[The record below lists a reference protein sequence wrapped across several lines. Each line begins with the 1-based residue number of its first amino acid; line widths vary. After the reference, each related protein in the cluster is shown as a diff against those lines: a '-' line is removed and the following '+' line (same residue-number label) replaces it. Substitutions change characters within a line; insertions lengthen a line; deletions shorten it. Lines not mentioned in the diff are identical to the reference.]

1 VIAALFSKIR
11 ARLGKST
18 RQMLWLLGLFI
29 GVYPSSSDRLGSIWF
44 PTFGLTH
51 DFSAGHAIVPLE
63 EIFPGLSFDTEADV
77 IRHALRIIEQH
88 YVQRERLDAA
98 RMLSSGI
105 KALAREH
112 GGDIELGFVKRGA
125 QSEGLQ
131 LSGYRT
137 LQLCP
142 SMTRQSADICPEAG
156 IVSALMPSQETSEV
170 QAVLRVGLR
179 VFGVPLSVEPGLRSL
194 DLIGRYVVPE
204 YARLRGVLVSQ
215 AVHTYLNG
223 LLDELDPHSSYM
235 SHDEYKELRSG
246 TRGQFGGVGLVI
258 DEAQELPVI
267 REVVPNSPAHMA
279 GIRSGDVL
287 LRVGKH
293 VSAFRPLESVLR
305 DIRELA
311 VDTASPVWFFRP
323 SSRRVFRSFLAREE
337 IPTRSAELRIVEG
350 HPEVLHIRVTGF
362 ANHTADDVYALF
374 EHAQQTARGKLKM
387 VLLDLRGNPGGL
399 LDQAIQVSDL
409 FLRHGRIVSTRSRF
423 EEQIEQATRG
433 TKIDL
438 PVVTLVNS
446 SSASASEIVAGALKD
461 HGRSLIVGERTF
473 GKGSVQSL
481 FELST
486 GTALKLTVAHYFTPA
501 GQSLQG
507 VGVDPHVAV
516 KLVQPQED
524 HLWMSGS
531 SEIDREEHLV
541 SHLLNP
547 MKSKSVVGAHHLSL
561 NLWALS
567 RPEVQVLGGLRPLNF
582 AYPMGDNTRSITKLE
597 EDPIARVGVH
607 MGLSLFAGKTHW
619 QPLTERQIREAHR
632 KVMSEEAIFLRSSV
646 EPSAARQNNIW
657 KSLPKSFFEIS
668 LEERS
673 TVGVNGSQKSLG
685 ANASAQQSQV
695 KGTSPSV
702 GGTLRDFM
710 KLFGILDKS
719 GEPPSSGLARA
730 TPRVSLSANSLIAWQ
745 GPSQVLLSIA
755 ASEVKAQPQRSG
767 LLAGLLGLR
776 LDDSHDGPVVWLPV
790 QFSKTTDKQWVS
802 SVRLPRTIRT
812 YLSTLPSAF
821 ERATVV
827 GQIKWKLGDEPTLLG
842 PLQISP
848 LARRHGRL
856 VGQLSERNGHKIL
869 HLQFTRLTDV
879 NSRQEASQAFS
890 ARGGISATPELP
902 EMEVLIASLSD
913 DRVQVET
920 EVVPLQRVGEGDYRG
935 ETELKMSAVM
945 NHGLGFSGIVGG
957 IVRSS
962 AGDILQT
969 TPLLWIGDE
978 GIFPLDDSNSLRTTA
993 PVEW

>member
-1 VIAALFSKIR
+1 MIAAWFSQIK
-11 ARLGKST
+11 ARLSKPT
-18 RQMLWLLGLFI
+18 RPLFWLLGLTVGF
-29 GVYPSSSDRLGSIWF
+29 YPSSSDRLGSIWF
-44 PTFGLTH
+44 PTFGLSH
-51 DFSAGHAIVPLE
+51 DFSAGHAVVPLE
-63 EIFPGLSFDTEADV
+63 EIFPGLSFDTEAEV
-77 IRHALRIIEQH
+77 IRHALRIVEQH
-88 YVQRERLDAA
+88 YVQRERLDAV

-105 KALAREH
+105 RALGREH
-112 GGDIELGFVKRGA
+112 GADIELGFVKRGG
-125 QSEGLQ
+125 QSGGMQ

-142 SMTRQSADICPEAG
+142 SMTRQSADICPESG
-156 IVSALMPSQETSEV
+156 IESSLLPSQENFEV

-194 DLIGRYVVPE
+194 DLVGRYVVPE
-204 YARLRGVLVSQ
+204 YARLRGIPVSQ

-223 LLDELDPHSSYM
+223 ILDELDPHSSYM
-235 SHDEYKELRSG
+235 SLDEYKELRSG

-287 LRVGKH
+287 LRVGNN

-311 VDTASPVWFFRP
+311 VDTAAPVWFFRP

-374 EHAQQTARGKLKM
+374 EHAQQAARGKLKM
-387 VLLDLRGNPGGL
+387 MLLDLRGNPGGL

-409 FLRHGRIVSTRSRF
+409 FLRHGKIVSTRSRF

-461 HGRSLIVGERTF
+461 QGRSLIVGERTF

-507 VGVDPHVAV
+507 VGVEPHVGI
-516 KLVQPQED
+516 KLVQPRED

-531 SEIDREEHLV
+531 SEIDREEHLA

-547 MKSKSVVGAHHLSL
+547 TKSRTGSGAHQLSL

-582 AYPMGDNTRSITKLE
+582 AYPIGDNTRSITKLD
-597 EDPIARVGVH
+597 EDPIARVGVQ
-607 MGLSLFAGKTHW
+607 MGLILYSGRTQW
-619 QPLTERQIREAHR
+619 QPLTERQIRDAHR
-632 KVMSEEAIFLRSSV
+632 KVLAEEATLLRSTLEQ
-646 EPSAARQNNIW
+646 EPYRQIGLW
-657 KSLPKSFFEIS
+657 KTLPKSFFEFAS
-668 LEERS
+668 DERPPAVS
-673 TVGVNGSQKSLG
+673 SSYSK
-685 ANASAQQSQV
+685 ASAPLTPTQPPGG
-695 KGTSPSV
+695 KGGNRTV
-702 GGTLRDFM
+702 GGTFRDFM
-710 KLFGILDKS
+710 TLFGILGKTGDS
-719 GEPPSSGLARA
+719 PLGPSRSLS
-730 TPRVSLSANSLIAWQ
+730 RVSLSSNALIAWQ
-745 GPSQVLLSIA
+745 GSSQVLLSIA
-755 ASEVKAQPQRSG
+755 ASEVRAQAQRNG
-767 LLAGLLGLR
+767 TLAGLLGLR

-790 QFSKTTDKQWVS
+790 QFSRTADKQWMS
-802 SVRLPRTIRT
+802 TVRLPRTIRT
-812 YLSTLPSAF
+812 YLSTVPSAL
-821 ERATVV
+821 ERASVV
-827 GQIKWKLGDEPTLLG
+827 GQVKWKLGDEPTVLG
-842 PLQISP
+842 PLQMSP

-856 VGQLSERNGHKIL
+856 VGQLSERDGHKIL
-869 HLQFTRLTDV
+869 HLQFTRLADV
-879 NSRQEASQAFS
+879 GSRPESAVQLS
-890 ARGGISATPELP
+890 ARSAVLPSTEFP

-913 DRVQVET
+913 DRVMVET

-935 ETELKMSAVM
+935 ETELKMSPVI

-978 GIFPLDDSNSLRTTA
+978 GVFPLDESNSLRSTT

>member
-1 VIAALFSKIR
+1 MIAALFSKIR
-11 ARLGKST
+11 ARLRKST
-18 RQMLWLLGLFI
+18 KQLLWLVGLFI
-29 GVYPSSSDRLGSIWF
+29 GLYPSSSDRLGSIWF
-44 PTFGLTH
+44 PTFGLTQ
-51 DFSAGHAIVPLE
+51 DFSSGHAVVPLE

-125 QSEGLQ
+125 RSEGMQ

-142 SMTRQSADICPEAG
+142 SLTRQSADICPESG
-156 IVSALMPSQETSEV
+156 IESALVPSQETIEV

-179 VFGVPLSVEPGLRSL
+179 VFGVPLAVEPGLRSL

-204 YARLRGVLVSQ
+204 YARLRGIPVSQ

-235 SHDEYKELRSG
+235 SREEYKELRSG

-287 LRVGKH
+287 LRVGNH
-293 VSAFRPLESVLR
+293 ISAFRPLESVLR

-311 VDTASPVWFFRP
+311 VDAASPVWFFRP

-374 EHAQQTARGKLKM
+374 EHAQQAARGKLKM

-531 SEIDREEHLV
+531 SEIDREEHLA

-547 MKSKSVVGAHHLSL
+547 SKAKSGAGAHQLSL

-582 AYPMGDNTRSITKLE
+582 AYPLGDNTRSITKLD

-607 MGLSLFAGKTHW
+607 MGLNLYAGKSHW
-619 QPLTERQIREAHR
+619 QPLSERQIRDVHR
-632 KVMSEEAIFLRSSV
+632 KVMLEEANLLKSAV
-646 EPSAARQNNIW
+646 EPPAVRQSNLW
-657 KSLPKSFFEIS
+657 RALPKSFFEGAMD
-668 LEERS
+668 ERS
-673 TVGVNGSQKSLG
+673 SGGSVGSQKSSG
-685 ANASAQQSQV
+685 SMASAQQNQA
-695 KGTSPSV
+695 KGISSSV

-719 GEPPSSGLARA
+719 GETSTGLPRV
-730 TPRVSLSANSLIAWQ
+730 TPRLSLSAHSLIAWQ

-755 ASEVKAQPQRSG
+755 ASEVKAQPQRNG
-767 LLAGLLGLR
+767 LLSGLLGLR

-790 QFSKTTDKQWVS
+790 QFSKTADKQWMS

-821 ERATVV
+821 ERVSVV

-869 HLQFTRLTDV
+869 HLQFTRLAEV
-879 NSRQEASQAFS
+879 NSRQEAPVSFS
-890 ARGGISATPELP
+890 ARGGVAATADLP

-920 EVVPLQRVGEGDYRG
+920 EVVPLQRVGDGDYRG
-935 ETELKMSAVM
+935 ETELKLSAVT

-978 GIFPLDDSNSLRTTA
+978 GIFPLDDSSSMRTTS